1 MEPCSGGDVNEA
13 RTDRTDLQLILAI
26 QALRAF
32 LYGFGSV
39 ILGSALASGGLSDF
53 EVGVVFTA
61 MLAGMAAS
69 SIAVGLAGDRIG
81 RRRAYAALLLVMGAA
96 GAVFA
101 QTRSLLL
108 LVPAALTG
116 TLSTDPNESG
126 PITSLEQA
134 MMGSAPVAMRARVFG
149 RYNAVAYLAGAI
161 GALAAGGPD
170 AFRRLVPGL
179 PADQRWLFAF
189 PAIALVCAALA
200 SRLSDGVAVGG
211 GRAEGV
217 GRGARVRAEGVG
229 RGAKRRGGPASRSA
243 LPRPLDHSRRTV
255 IRLAALF
262 GLDSFAGGFIVQTF
276 IVFWFGRKFGASPA
290 SMGVVFFVAG
300 LLQAGSSIA
309 SGRLA
314 SRIGLLNT
322 MVFTHLPSNVLL
334 VMVPFIPTLGWSVAA
349 ILARYALSQMD
360 VPARQAYVVA
370 MVDPTERTAAAA
382 FTNTARY
389 VTRPFGALGAGV
401 LMERVALGS
410 PFVVAGALKIAYD
423 VWLYATFRSVPLP
436 KEGGAASFA
445 EAPTPL
451 PAPPA

>member
-1 MEPCSGGDVNEA
+1 MDQA
-13 RTDRTDLQLILAI
+13 RTDRSDLRLILEI

-39 ILGSALASGGLSDF
+39 LLGSALASGGLSDF

-61 MLAGMAAS
+61 MLAGMAGS
-69 SIAVGLAGDRIG
+69 SIALGLVGDRIG
-81 RRRAYAALLLVMGAA
+81 RRRAYVGLLLVMGAA
-96 GAVFA
+96 GTVFA
-101 QTRSLLL
+101 LTRSLPL
-108 LVPAALTG
+108 LVLAALTG

-134 MMGSAPVAMRARVFG
+134 MMGRAPAAIRAMVFG

-161 GALAAGGPD
+161 GALTAGGPD
-170 AFRRLVPGL
+170 AFRRLVPAL
-179 PADQRWLFAF
+179 PADQRWLLAF
-189 PAIALVCAALA
+189 PAVAIVCAALA
-200 SRLSDGVAVGG
+200 RRLSARVETGGGRLEDASRRAG

-217 GRGARVRAEGVG
+217 GRGAG
-229 RGAKRRGGPASRSA
+229 RRGGPASRSA
-243 LPRPLDHSRRTV
+243 RPRPLDRSRRTV
-255 IRLAALF
+255 IQLAALF
-262 GLDSFAGGFIVQTF
+262 GMDSFAGGFVVQTF

-290 SMGVVFFVAG
+290 SMGLVFFVAG

-334 VMVPFIPTLGWSVAA
+334 VLVPFMPTLGWAVAA
-349 ILARYALSQMD
+349 LLARYALSQMD

-370 MVDPTERTAAAA
+370 MVDPRERTAAAA

-389 VTRPFGALGAGV
+389 VTRPFGALGAGA

-423 VWLYATFRSVPLP
+423 VWLYATFRKVPLP
-436 KEGGAASFA
+436 KEGAATSFA
-445 EAPTPL
+445 EVPTPL
-451 PAPPA
+451 PTPPA

>member
-1 MEPCSGGDVNEA
+1 VDEA
-13 RTDRTDLQLILAI
+13 RTDRTDLQLILGI

-81 RRRAYAALLLVMGAA
+81 RRRAYAGLLLLMGAA

-101 QTRSLLL
+101 LTRSLPL
-108 LVPAALTG
+108 LVLAALTG

-134 MMGSAPVAMRARVFG
+134 MMGGAPAAVRARVFG

-170 AFRRLVPGL
+170 AFRRLVPAL
-179 PADQRWLFAF
+179 PADQRWLLAF
-189 PAIALVCAALA
+189 PVLALVCAALA
-200 SRLSDGVAVGG
+200 WRLTDGVETGG

-217 GRGARVRAEGVG
+217 GRGAE
-229 RGAKRRGGPASRSA
+229 RRGGPASRSA
-243 LPRPLDHSRRTV
+243 PPRPLTRSRRTV
-255 IRLAALF
+255 VKLAALF
-262 GLDSFAGGFIVQTF
+262 GMDSFAGGFVVQTF

-290 SMGVVFFVAG
+290 SMGLVFFVAG

-334 VMVPFIPTLGWSVAA
+334 LLVPFMPTLGWAVAA
-349 ILARYALSQMD
+349 MLARYALSQMD

-370 MVDPTERTAAAA
+370 MVDPRERTAAAA

-389 VTRPFGALGAGV
+389 VTRPFGALGAGA

-423 VWLYATFRSVPLP
+423 VWLYATFRKVPLP
-436 KEGGAASFA
+436 KEGAAASLA
-445 EAPTPL
+445 AALTPL

>member
-1 MEPCSGGDVNEA
+1 MDET
-13 RTDRTDLQLILAI
+13 RTDQADLRLILSI

-81 RRRAYAALLLVMGAA
+81 RRRAYTVLLLVMGLA

-101 QTRSLLL
+101 LTRSLPV
-108 LVPAALTG
+108 LVLAALTG

-134 MMGSAPVAMRARVFG
+134 MMGSAPADMRARVFG

-170 AFRRLVPGL
+170 AFRRLVPAL
-179 PADQRWLFAF
+179 PADQRWLLAF
-189 PAIALVCAALA
+189 PALALVCAALA
-200 SRLSDGVAVGG
+200 HRLSDGVEP
-211 GRAEGV
+211 GRDRGEGV
-217 GRGARVRAEGVG
+217 GK
-229 RGAKRRGGPASRSA
+229 GAKRRGGPASRSA
-243 LPRPLDHSRRTV
+243 RPRPLDRSRRTV
-255 IRLAALF
+255 LKLAALF
-262 GLDSFAGGFIVQTF
+262 GMDSFAGGFIVQTF

-290 SMGVVFFVAG
+290 SMGLVFFVAG
-300 LLQAGSSIA
+300 LLQAASSIA

-314 SRIGLLNT
+314 HRIGLLNT

-334 VMVPFIPTLGWSVAA
+334 VLVPFMPTLGWAVAVL
-349 ILARYALSQMD
+349 LARYALSQMD

-370 MVDPTERTAAAA
+370 MVDPQERTAAAA

-389 VTRPFGALGAGV
+389 VTRPFGALGAGA
-401 LMERVALGS
+401 LMERVAFGA
-410 PFVVAGALKIAYD
+410 PFMVAGVLKIAYD
-423 VWLYATFRSVPLP
+423 ILLYSTFRKVPLP
-436 KEGGAASFA
+436 KERAAASLAGAA
-445 EAPTPL
+445 TP
-451 PAPPA
+451 PPPPA

>member
-1 MEPCSGGDVNEA
+1 M
-13 RTDRTDLQLILAI
+13 
-26 QALRAF
+26 
-32 LYGFGSV
+32 
-39 ILGSALASGGLSDF
+39 
-53 EVGVVFTA
+53 FTA

-101 QTRSLLL
+101 LTRSLPL

-170 AFRRLVPGL
+170 AFRRLVPAL

-200 SRLSDGVAVGG
+200 SRLSDGVEAGG
-211 GRAEGV
+211 GRADVV
-217 GRGARVRAEGVG
+217 GRGAGVRADVVG

-334 VMVPFIPTLGWSVAA
+334 VMVPFMPTLGWAVAA

-436 KEGGAASFA
+436 KEGAAASFA

>member
-1 MEPCSGGDVNEA
+1 MRLWSPCSGADVDQA

-61 MLAGMAAS
+61 MLAGMAVS

-81 RRRAYAALLLVMGAA
+81 RRRAYAGLLLVMGVA
-96 GAVFA
+96 GTVFA
-101 QTRSLLL
+101 VTRSLPF
-108 LVPAALTG
+108 LVLAALTG

-134 MMGSAPVAMRARVFG
+134 MMGGAPAAMRARVFG

-170 AFRRLVPGL
+170 AFRRLVPAL
-179 PADQRWLFAF
+179 PADQRWLLAF
-189 PAIALVCAALA
+189 PALALVCVALA
-200 SRLSDGVAVGG
+200 SRLSDGVEAS
-211 GRAEGV
+211 
-217 GRGARVRAEGVG
+217 
-229 RGAKRRGGPASRSA
+229 GGPSRIVRH
-243 LPRPLDHSRRTV
+243 RPLDRSKRTV

-262 GLDSFAGGFIVQTF
+262 GMDSFAGGFIVQTF

-290 SMGVVFFVAG
+290 SMGLVFFVAG
-300 LLQAGSSIA
+300 LLQAGSSIV

-322 MVFTHLPSNVLL
+322 MVFTHLPSNALL
-334 VMVPFIPTLGWSVAA
+334 ALVPFMPTLGWAVAVL
-349 ILARYALSQMD
+349 LARYALSQMD

-370 MVDPTERTAAAA
+370 MVDPEERTAAAA

-389 VTRPFGALGAGV
+389 VTRPFGALGAGA

-410 PFVVAGALKIAYD
+410 PFVVAGVLKIAYD
-423 VWLYATFRSVPLP
+423 VLLYATFRKVPLP
-436 KEGGAASFA
+436 KERAAASLA
-445 EAPTPL
+445 EATTPL

>member
-1 MEPCSGGDVNEA
+1 MDEA
-13 RTDRTDLQLILAI
+13 RTDRTDLQLILGI

-61 MLAGMAAS
+61 MLTGMAAS

-81 RRRAYAALLLVMGAA
+81 RRRAYAGLLLLMGAA
-96 GAVFA
+96 GVVFA
-101 QTRSLLL
+101 LTRSLPL
-108 LVPAALTG
+108 LVLAALTG

-134 MMGSAPVAMRARVFG
+134 MMGGAPAVVRARVFG

-170 AFRRLVPGL
+170 AFRRLVPAL
-179 PADQRWLFAF
+179 PADQRWLLAF
-189 PAIALVCAALA
+189 PVLALVCAALA
-200 SRLSDGVAVGG
+200 RRLSGAVEAGTRVEGVGHRAGG
-211 GRAEGV
+211 LGEGV
-217 GRGARVRAEGVG
+217 GRGAE
-229 RGAKRRGGPASRSA
+229 RRGGPASRSA
-243 LPRPLDHSRRTV
+243 RPRPLDHSRRTV

-262 GLDSFAGGFIVQTF
+262 GMDSFAGGFIVQTF

-290 SMGVVFFVAG
+290 SMGLVFFVAG

-334 VMVPFIPTLGWSVAA
+334 VLVPFMPTLGWAVAVMF
-349 ILARYALSQMD
+349 ARYALSQMD

-370 MVDPTERTAAAA
+370 MVDPRERTAAAA

-389 VTRPFGALGAGV
+389 VTRPFGALGAGA

-410 PFVVAGALKIAYD
+410 PFVVSGALKIAYD
-423 VWLYATFRSVPLP
+423 VWLYATFRKVPLP
-436 KEGGAASFA
+436 KEGAAASLA
-445 EAPTPL
+445 AAPTPL

>member
-1 MEPCSGGDVNEA
+1 MGPVLGSEVDDA
-13 RTDRTDLQLILAI
+13 RTDRTDLQLILSI

-81 RRRAYAALLLVMGAA
+81 RRRAYAGLLLVMGAA

-101 QTRSLLL
+101 LTRSLPL
-108 LVPAALTG
+108 LVLAALTG

-134 MMGSAPVAMRARVFG
+134 MMGGAPAAMRAKVFG

-170 AFRRLVPGL
+170 AFRRLVPAL
-179 PADQRWLFAF
+179 LADQRWLLAF
-189 PAIALVCAALA
+189 PVLAIVCIALAW
-200 SRLSDGVAVGG
+200 RLSDGVETSGNRG
-211 GRAEGV
+211 EGA
-217 GRGARVRAEGVG
+217 GRGAQ
-229 RGAKRRGGPASRSA
+229 RRGGPASWTAR
-243 LPRPLDHSRRTV
+243 SRRLTRSRETV
-255 IRLAALF
+255 VKLAALF
-262 GLDSFAGGFIVQTF
+262 GMDSFAGGFIVQTF

-290 SMGVVFFVAG
+290 SMGLVFFVAG

-322 MVFTHLPSNVLL
+322 MVLTHLPSNVLL
-334 VMVPFIPTLGWSVAA
+334 VLVPFMPTLGWAVAA
-349 ILARYALSQMD
+349 MLARYALSQMD

-370 MVDPTERTAAAA
+370 MVDPRERTAAAA

-389 VTRPFGALGAGV
+389 VTRPFGALGAGA

-423 VWLYATFRSVPLP
+423 VWLYATFRKVPLP
-436 KEGGAASFA
+436 KEEAAASLA
-445 EAPTPL
+445 AAPTPL

>member
-1 MEPCSGGDVNEA
+1 VDDS
-13 RTDRTDLQLILAI
+13 RTDRTDLRLILAI

-39 ILGSALASGGLSDF
+39 ILGSALASGGLTDF

-81 RRRAYAALLLVMGAA
+81 RRRAYAGFLLVMGAA

-101 QTRSLLL
+101 LTRSIPL
-108 LVPAALTG
+108 LVLAALTG

-134 MMGSAPVAMRARVFG
+134 MMGAAPAAKRARVFG
-149 RYNAVAYLAGAI
+149 RYNAVAYLAGAV
-161 GALAAGGPD
+161 GAIAAGGPD
-170 AFRRLVPGL
+170 AFRRLVPAL
-179 PADQRWLFAF
+179 PADQRWLLAF
-189 PAIALVCAALA
+189 PALALVCAVLS
-200 SRLSDGVAVGG
+200 SRLSDRVESGG

-217 GRGARVRAEGVG
+217 GRGAKVREEGVG
-229 RGAKRRGGPASRSA
+229 RGAKRRGGPASQSA
-243 LPRPLDHSRRTV
+243 HPRPLDHSRRTV

-262 GLDSFAGGFIVQTF
+262 GMDSFAGGFIVQTF
-276 IVFWFGRKFGASPA
+276 IVFWFGRKFGASPS
-290 SMGVVFFVAG
+290 SMGLVFFVAG

-334 VMVPFIPTLGWSVAA
+334 VLIPFMSTLGWAVAA
-349 ILARYALSQMD
+349 LLARYALSQMD
-360 VPARQAYVVA
+360 VPARQAYIVA
-370 MVDPTERTAAAA
+370 MVDPRERTAAAA

-389 VTRPFGALGAGV
+389 VTRPFGALGAGA
-401 LMERVALGS
+401 LMERVAVGS

-423 VWLYATFRSVPLP
+423 LWLYATFRKVPLP
-436 KEGGAASFA
+436 KEGTAASLA